1 MSGRERTVAVLFAD
15 LGGSTRLYDERGD
28 QEARRI
34 TRACIERMVDRV
46 EKHEGRV
53 VKTIGDEVMATFES
67 AEDGLTAAAV
77 ISSDLGS
84 PESPMGS
91 HIGLHFGP
99 VIEEH
104 GDVFGDTVN
113 VAARLVSLAV
123 DGEVLTSSAV
133 HAAVPP
139 MWRERLR
146 PFDRRSVEGKRDV
159 LEIYTLAQASPEA
172 TTIQLVPR
180 ELQPQGL
187 KLVLR
192 YGDDSYEVDDHH
204 PSITI
209 GRSSENDIVL
219 PAPWIS
225 RRHARIKLRHGK
237 YVLCDESSNGTW
249 IRRRGGGPMRLHRE
263 EMILPSA
270 GELGARPAPELE
282 VDLPVS
288 FEIVEAGLPGG

>member
-1 MSGRERTVAVLFAD
+1 VLFAD

-28 QEARRI
+28 HEARRI
-34 TRACIERMVDRV
+34 TGACLQRMIDRV
-46 EKHEGRV
+46 EQSGGRV
-53 VKTIGDEVMATFES
+53 IKTIGDEVMAIFES
-67 AEDGLTAAAV
+67 AESGLAAAEA
-77 ISSDLGS
+77 ISADLAADD
-84 PESPMGS
+84 SPMGS

-123 DGEVLTSSAV
+123 NGEVLTSDAV
-133 HAAVPP
+133 LAAVAPV
-139 MWRERLR
+139 WRERLR
-146 PFDRRSVEGKRDV
+146 PFERRSVEGKRAALD
-159 LEIYTLAQASPEA
+159 IYSLVQASPDA
-172 TTIQLVPR
+172 TTIQLVPH
-180 ELQPQGL
+180 ELRPRGL

-192 YGDDSYEVDDHH
+192 YGDERYEVDDHH

-209 GRSSENDIVL
+209 GRSAENDIVL

-249 IRRRGGGPMRLHRE
+249 VRRRGGGPLRLHRE
-263 EMILPSA
+263 EMILPSS
-270 GELGARPAPELE
+270 GELGARPAPDVE
-282 VDLPVS
+282 VDLPVA
-288 FEIVEAGLPGG
+288 FEIVEQGAPAA